1 VYDSEHGEDLYD
13 ADRRESNFSIREA
26 LMRQAFTLFTLSILA
41 LTLTGC
47 SYLFYP
53 HAKEFAAKAKDQND
67 IQTLINLTNMME
79 ASAKAARNGT
89 GVDQAL
95 DDLHNQFHAF
105 DDRLCCVDKET
116 REKPAH
122 ALAVTHNKELWAIF
136 KRIWKFKNDQP
147 QREQHLDLFATEVKE
162 LRETLQTLR

>member
-1 VYDSEHGEDLYD
+1 M
-13 ADRRESNFSIREA
+13 RRAVGLLSLS
-26 LMRQAFTLFTLSILA
+26 LLLFGI
-41 LTLTGC
+41 TGC

-53 HAKEFAAKAKDQND
+53 HAKEFAAKAKDSND

-79 ASAKAARNGT
+79 ATAKTARSGR

-105 DDRLCCVDKET
+105 DDNLCCVDKAI

-136 KRIWKFKNDQP
+136 KRAWTFKNDQP

-162 LRETLQTLR
+162 LRETLHTLK

>member
-1 VYDSEHGEDLYD
+1 
-13 ADRRESNFSIREA
+13 
-26 LMRQAFTLFTLSILA
+26 MRTATGLLTLLILSSTLS
-41 LTLTGC
+41 GC

-53 HAKEFAAKAKDQND
+53 HAKEFAAKAKDSND

-79 ASAKAARNGT
+79 ATAKTARSGK

-105 DDRLCCVDKET
+105 DDSLCCVDKAI
-116 REKPAH
+116 RDKPAH

-136 KRIWKFKNDQP
+136 KRVWKFKNDQP

-162 LRETLQTLR
+162 LRETLHTLK